1 MNIRRLLLVSSALWL
16 ASLPVFSQQLDPN
29 FRGVWKLNVEK
40 SDFGGNPKPK
50 MGQVNWTEH
59 GWVYAVV
66 TDDGHLY
73 ADAALTDHGGCILI
87 GVQKEFS
94 CEVKVIAPKHVRLV
108 LKQGSAVRRVG
119 DIELPDK
126 NTTQTTHRV
135 TPGDG
140 QPYVEKTIWERDSE

>member
-1 MNIRRLLLVSSALWL
+1 MKTTHILLAVFTIWL
-16 ASLPVFSQQLDPN
+16 TAIPLFSQHLDPN
-29 FRGVWKLNVEK
+29 LRGVWKLNVEK

-50 MGQVNWTEH
+50 MGQVNWTER
-59 GWVYAVV
+59 GWVYAIV
-66 TDDGHLY
+66 TDDGHMY
-73 ADAALTDHGGCILI
+73 ADATLTDHGGCILI
-87 GVQKEFS
+87 GVEREFS
-94 CEVKVIAPKHVRLV
+94 CEVKVIAPKHVHLV

-119 DIELPDK
+119 DIELINK